1 MGALE
6 GVPPASLLGYKA
18 ICVLLERTFAT
29 NNVE

>member
-6 GVPPASLLGYKA
+6 GVPPASLLGCKA
-18 ICVLLERTFAT
+18 VCLLFERTFAI